1 MPEQPRQPEQ
11 PHQPHLRPVL
21 ILVVVL
27 GGMVG
32 VAAREGLIL
41 AFPYDD
47 VPWVIGAINIGG
59 AFLLGF
65 LLDLLPRTGPDV
77 GGRRVL
83 RLFAGTGVLGGFT
96 TYSALATDAASL
108 TGDGLPVA
116 GLGYAL
122 VSVVLGVLAA
132 AVGTRAAAV
141 VRLTPRVELTEEV
154 DA

>member
-1 MPEQPRQPEQ
+1 VPEQPRQ
-11 PHQPHLRPVL
+11 HHLRPGFIL
-21 ILVVVL
+21 IVVL

-32 VAAREGLIL
+32 VAAREGLVL

-65 LLDLLPRTGPDV
+65 LLDLLPRLGPDT
-77 GGRRVL
+77 GGRRAL
-83 RLFAGTGVLGGFT
+83 RLFVGTGMLGGFT

-108 TGDGLPVA
+108 TSDGLPVA

-132 AVGTRAAAV
+132 AAGIRTAAAV
-141 VRLTPRVELTEEV
+141 RVTPRVELTGEE

>member
-1 MPEQPRQPEQ
+1 MPEQPRQP
-11 PHQPHLRPVL
+11 HLRPRL
-21 ILVVVL
+21 ILAVIL

-32 VAAREGLIL
+32 VATREALIL

-47 VPWVIGAINIGG
+47 VPWIVGVINIAG

-65 LLDLLPRTGPDV
+65 LLDLLPRFGPDT

-83 RLFAGTGVLGGFT
+83 RLFVGTGVLGGFT

-108 TGDGLPVA
+108 TSDGLPLA

-122 VSVVLGVLAA
+122 VSVIVGVLAGA
-132 AVGTRAAAV
+132 AGMRTAAAV
-141 VRLTPRVELTEEV
+141 RVTPRVELTGEE

>member
-1 MPEQPRQPEQ
+1 MPEVPV
-11 PHQPHLRPVL
+11 RPVHL
-21 ILVVVL
+21 QLRFIIPVIL

-32 VAAREGLIL
+32 VAAREALIL

-47 VPWVIGAINIGG
+47 VPWIIGVINVAG
-59 AFLLGF
+59 AFILGF
-65 LLDLLPRTGPDV
+65 LLDLLPRLGPDT

-83 RLFAGTGVLGGFT
+83 RLFIGTGMLGGFT

-108 TGDGLPVA
+108 TSDGLPLA

-122 VSVVLGVLAA
+122 VSVIVGVLAA
-132 AVGTRAAAV
+132 AAGMRTAATV
-141 VRLTPRVELTEEV
+141 CVTPRVKLTGEE